1 MKRGKTPIIVTTTTP
16 DRPLAEKIAR
26 ALVERR
32 LAACAQIIESIRS
45 VYWWEG
51 AVQEETESALIIK
64 TTADHVEGI
73 GALLREMH
81 PYQVPELVALPVS
94 DGSPAYLGWVLDSV
108 E

>member
-1 MKRGKTPIIVTTTTP
+1 MKRRKTLVVVTTTAP
-16 DRPLAEKIAR
+16 GRAEAERLAR

-32 LAACAQIIESIRS
+32 LAACAQLIDPIRS

-51 AVQEETESALIIK
+51 AIHDEAEVLLVIK
-64 TTADHVEGI
+64 TTADHVGRI

-81 PYQVPELVALPVS
+81 SYQVPELVALPVS
-94 DGSPAYLGWVLDSV
+94 DGSPAYLGWIVDSV